1 MTARAPVSGETS
13 RGAFTLIELLVV
25 LAIIALLA
33 SFLLPVLARA
43 RESGRAT
50 RCLSNLHQI
59 GLGFQ
64 LYAQDNNN
72 QMPVMRDQPLTGTNS
87 LPAPNQVLAASVAN
101 TNVFLCPSDKFP
113 GDQAGPL
120 PLADP
125 TYFAQTGSSYSWN
138 SLLNGQ
144 DADRL
149 SVMMMS
155 FTPLELP
162 LMYDKDKFH
171 AARGTGKEMNWLYA
185 DGHIKNLL
193 AIPGTA
199 AGGK

>member
-50 RCLSNLHQI
+50 RCLSNLHRI

-113 GDQAGPL
+113 GGQAGPL